1 MSNKDLNR
9 AANDLEIKRGSLG
22 LVREKIVQH
31 WSNRLVMK

>member
-9 AANDLEIKRGSLG
+9 ATNDLEIKRGSYG
-22 LVREKIVQH
+22 LVSEKVVQH